1 MNKLFL
7 SLTLL
12 LAVISLQAQT
22 KKTTTTHTTAKP
34 TQTHAPQLLKT
45 EKDSASYALGIS
57 VGQSLVAQNLSN
69 INTELFVKGLKEI
82 TQKQKVAL
90 TDAQVMNIITAYAAK
105 MQELKT
111 QENIAAGKKFL
122 EANGKR
128 PGVVTL
134 PDGLQYEVLKT
145 GTDTTKPTLND
156 KVTCHYHGTLIDG
169 TVFDSSVDRG
179 EPATFPLNGVIK
191 GWQEALQLMTVG
203 SKWKI
208 YLPSD
213 LAYGNRGAGDKIG
226 PGATLVFTV
235 ELLGIQH

>member
-1 MNKLFL
+1 MTKLFL
-7 SLTLL
+7 PIAILL
-12 LAVISLQAQT
+12 GSPALHAQT
-22 KKTTTTHTTAKP
+22 KKPMPTHSTTHPNTL
-34 TQTHAPQLLKT
+34 LLKT

-57 VGQSLVAQNLSN
+57 VGQSLEAQNLSN
-69 INTELFVKGLKEI
+69 INTELFLKGLKEI
-82 TQKQKVAL
+82 TEKKKVQL

-105 MQELKT
+105 MHELRT
-111 QENIAAGKKFL
+111 QANIAAGKKFL

-134 PDGLQYEVLKT
+134 PDGLEYEVLKA
-145 GTDTTKPTLND
+145 GTDTIKPTLAD

-179 EPATFPLNGVIK
+179 EPVTFPLNGVIK

-213 LAYGNRGAGDKIG
+213 LAYGNKGAGEKIG

-235 ELLGIQH
+235 ELLGVQK

>member
-1 MNKLFL
+1 MTKLFL
-7 SLTLL
+7 PIAILL
-12 LAVISLQAQT
+12 GSPALHAQI
-22 KKTTTTHTTAKP
+22 KKPMPTHSTTHPNTL
-34 TQTHAPQLLKT
+34 LLKT

-57 VGQSLVAQNLSN
+57 VGQSLEAQNLSN
-69 INTELFVKGLKEI
+69 INTELFLKGLKEI
-82 TQKQKVAL
+82 TEKKKVQL

-105 MQELKT
+105 MHELRT
-111 QENIAAGKKFL
+111 QANIAAGKKFL

-134 PDGLQYEVLKT
+134 PDGLEYEVLKA
-145 GTDTTKPTLND
+145 GTDTIKPTLAD

-179 EPATFPLNGVIK
+179 EPVTFPLNGVIK
-191 GWQEALQLMTVG
+191 GWQEALQLMTIG

-213 LAYGNRGAGDKIG
+213 LAYGNKGAGEKIG

-235 ELLGIQH
+235 ELLGVQK

>member
-12 LAVISLQAQT
+12 LAVISIQAQT
-22 KKTTTTHTTAKP
+22 KKAIGTHTAAKP

-128 PGVVTL
+128 SGVVTL

-226 PGATLVFTV
+226 PGATLIFTV

>member
-1 MNKLFL
+1 MTKLFL
-7 SLTLL
+7 PIAILL
-12 LAVISLQAQT
+12 GSPALHAQT
-22 KKTTTTHTTAKP
+22 KKPMPTHSTTHPNTL
-34 TQTHAPQLLKT
+34 LLKT

-57 VGQSLVAQNLSN
+57 VGQSLEAQNLSN
-69 INTELFVKGLKEI
+69 INTELFLKGLKEI
-82 TQKQKVAL
+82 TEKKKVQL

-105 MQELKT
+105 MHELRT
-111 QENIAAGKKFL
+111 QANIAAGKKFL

-134 PDGLQYEVLKT
+134 PDGLEYEVLKA
-145 GTDTTKPTLND
+145 GTDTIKPTLAD

-179 EPATFPLNGVIK
+179 EPVTFPLNGVIK

-213 LAYGNRGAGDKIG
+213 LAYGNKGAGEKIS

-235 ELLGIQH
+235 ELLGVQK

>member
-1 MNKLFL
+1 MTKLFL
-7 SLTLL
+7 PIAILL
-12 LAVISLQAQT
+12 GCPALHAQT
-22 KKTTTTHTTAKP
+22 KKPMPTHSTTHPNTL
-34 TQTHAPQLLKT
+34 LLKT

-57 VGQSLVAQNLSN
+57 VGQSLEAQNLSN
-69 INTELFVKGLKEI
+69 INTELFLKGLKEI
-82 TQKQKVAL
+82 TEKKKVQL

-105 MQELKT
+105 MHELRT
-111 QENIAAGKKFL
+111 QANIAAGKKFL

-134 PDGLQYEVLKT
+134 PDGLEYEVLKA
-145 GTDTTKPTLND
+145 GTDTIKPTLAD

-179 EPATFPLNGVIK
+179 EPVTFPLNGVIK

-213 LAYGNRGAGDKIG
+213 LAYGNKGAGEKIS

-235 ELLGIQH
+235 ELLGVQK

>member
-1 MNKLFL
+1 MPAHSTAHPN
-7 SLTLL
+7 TL
-12 LAVISLQAQT
+12 V
-22 KKTTTTHTTAKP
+22 
-34 TQTHAPQLLKT
+34 LKT

-57 VGQSLVAQNLSN
+57 VGQSLAAQNLSN
-69 INTELFVKGLKEI
+69 INTELFLKGLKEI
-82 TQKQKVAL
+82 TEKKKVQL

-111 QENIAAGKKFL
+111 QANIAAGKKFL

-134 PDGLQYEVLKT
+134 PDGLEYEVLKA
-145 GTDTTKPTLND
+145 GTDTIKPTLAD

-179 EPATFPLNGVIK
+179 EPVTFPLNGVIK
-191 GWQEALQLMTVG
+191 GWQEALQLMTIG

-213 LAYGNRGAGDKIG
+213 LAYGNKGAGEKIG

-235 ELLGIQH
+235 ELLGVQH

>member
-1 MNKLFL
+1 MPTH
-7 SLTLL
+7 S
-12 LAVISLQAQT
+12 
-22 KKTTTTHTTAKP
+22 TTHPNTL
-34 TQTHAPQLLKT
+34 LLKT

-57 VGQSLVAQNLSN
+57 VGQSLEAQNLSN
-69 INTELFVKGLKEI
+69 INTELFLKGLKEI
-82 TQKQKVAL
+82 TEKKKVQL

-105 MQELKT
+105 MHELRT
-111 QENIAAGKKFL
+111 QANIAAGKKFL

-134 PDGLQYEVLKT
+134 PDGLEYEVLKA
-145 GTDTTKPTLND
+145 GTDTIKPTLAD

-179 EPATFPLNGVIK
+179 EPVTFPLNGVIK

-213 LAYGNRGAGDKIG
+213 LAYGNKGAGEKIG

-235 ELLGIQH
+235 ELLGVQK

>member
-1 MNKLFL
+1 MTKLFL
-7 SLTLL
+7 PIAILL
-12 LAVISLQAQT
+12 GSPALHAQT
-22 KKTTTTHTTAKP
+22 KKPMPTHSTTHPNTL
-34 TQTHAPQLLKT
+34 LLKT

-57 VGQSLVAQNLSN
+57 VGQSLEAQNLSN
-69 INTELFVKGLKEI
+69 INTELFLKGLKEI
-82 TQKQKVAL
+82 TEKKKVQL

-105 MQELKT
+105 MHELKT
-111 QENIAAGKKFL
+111 QANIAAGKKFL

-134 PDGLQYEVLKT
+134 PDGLEYEVLKA
-145 GTDTTKPTLND
+145 GTDTIKPTLAD

-179 EPATFPLNGVIK
+179 EPVTFPLNGVIK

-213 LAYGNRGAGDKIG
+213 LAYGNKGAGEKIG

-235 ELLGIQH
+235 ELLGVQK

>member
-1 MNKLFL
+1 MTKLFL
-7 SLTLL
+7 PIAILLCGTL
-12 LAVISLQAQT
+12 VQAQT
-22 KKTTTTHTTAKP
+22 KKTMPAHSTAHP
-34 TQTHAPQLLKT
+34 NTLVLKT

-57 VGQSLVAQNLSN
+57 VGQSLAAQNLSN
-69 INTELFVKGLKEI
+69 INTELFLKGLKEI
-82 TQKQKVAL
+82 TEKKKVQL

-111 QENIAAGKKFL
+111 QANIAAGKKFL

-134 PDGLQYEVLKT
+134 PDGLEYEVLKA
-145 GTDTTKPTLND
+145 GTDTIKPTLAD

-179 EPATFPLNGVIK
+179 EPVTFPLNGVIK
-191 GWQEALQLMTVG
+191 GWQEALQLMTIG

-213 LAYGNRGAGDKIG
+213 LAYGNKGAGEKIG

-235 ELLGIQH
+235 ELLGVQH

>member
-1 MNKLFL
+1 MTKLFL
-7 SLTLL
+7 PIAILL
-12 LAVISLQAQT
+12 GCPALHAQT
-22 KKTTTTHTTAKP
+22 KKPMPTHSTTHPNTL
-34 TQTHAPQLLKT
+34 LLKT

-57 VGQSLVAQNLSN
+57 VGQSLEAQNLSN
-69 INTELFVKGLKEI
+69 INTELFLKGLKEI
-82 TQKQKVAL
+82 TEKKKVQL

-105 MQELKT
+105 MHELRT
-111 QENIAAGKKFL
+111 QANIAAGKKFL

-134 PDGLQYEVLKT
+134 PDGLEYEVLKA
-145 GTDTTKPTLND
+145 GTDTIKPTLAD

-179 EPATFPLNGVIK
+179 EPVTFPLNGVIK
-191 GWQEALQLMTVG
+191 GWQEALQLMTIG

-213 LAYGNRGAGDKIG
+213 LAYGNKGAGEKIG

-235 ELLGIQH
+235 ELLGVQK

>member
-1 MNKLFL
+1 MTKLFL
-7 SLTLL
+7 PIAILL
-12 LAVISLQAQT
+12 GCPALHAQT
-22 KKTTTTHTTAKP
+22 KKPMPTHSTTHPNTL
-34 TQTHAPQLLKT
+34 LLKT

-57 VGQSLVAQNLSN
+57 VGQSLEAQNLSN
-69 INTELFVKGLKEI
+69 INTELFLKGLKEI
-82 TQKQKVAL
+82 TEKKKVQL

-105 MQELKT
+105 MHELRT
-111 QENIAAGKKFL
+111 QANIAAGKKFL

-134 PDGLQYEVLKT
+134 PDGLEYEVLKA
-145 GTDTTKPTLND
+145 GTDTIKPTLAD

-179 EPATFPLNGVIK
+179 EPVTFPLNGVIK

-213 LAYGNRGAGDKIG
+213 LAYGNKGAGEKIG

-235 ELLGIQH
+235 ELLGVQK

>member
-1 MNKLFL
+1 MTKLFL
-7 SLTLL
+7 PFTILLCGTL
-12 LAVISLQAQT
+12 VQAQT
-22 KKTTTTHTTAKP
+22 KKPIPAHRATHSNTSNK
-34 TQTHAPQLLKT
+34 LVLKT

-57 VGQSLVAQNLSN
+57 VGQSLEAQNLSN
-69 INTELFVKGLKEI
+69 INTELFVKGLKEV
-82 TQKQKVAL
+82 TEKKKLQL

-105 MQELKT
+105 MQEQKT
-111 QENIAAGKKFL
+111 QANIAAGKKFL

-128 PGVVTL
+128 SGVVTL
-134 PDGLQYEVLKT
+134 PDGLEYEVLKA
-145 GTDTTKPTLND
+145 GTDTIKPTLAD

-191 GWQEALQLMTVG
+191 GWQEALQLMTIG

-208 YLPSD
+208 YLPSE
-213 LAYGNRGAGDKIG
+213 LAYGNKGAGDKIG

-235 ELLGIQH
+235 ELLGVQH

>member
-1 MNKLFL
+1 MPTH
-7 SLTLL
+7 S
-12 LAVISLQAQT
+12 
-22 KKTTTTHTTAKP
+22 TTHPNTL
-34 TQTHAPQLLKT
+34 LLKT

-57 VGQSLVAQNLSN
+57 VGQSLEAQNLSN
-69 INTELFVKGLKEI
+69 INTELFLKGLKEI
-82 TQKQKVAL
+82 TEKKKVQL

-105 MQELKT
+105 MHELRT
-111 QENIAAGKKFL
+111 QANIAAGKKFL

-134 PDGLQYEVLKT
+134 PDGLEYEVLKA
-145 GTDTTKPTLND
+145 GTDTIKPTLAD

-179 EPATFPLNGVIK
+179 EPVTFPLNGVIK
-191 GWQEALQLMTVG
+191 GWQEALQLMTIG

-213 LAYGNRGAGDKIG
+213 LAYGNKGAGEKIG

-235 ELLGIQH
+235 ELLGVQK

>member
-1 MNKLFL
+1 MTKLFL
-7 SLTLL
+7 PIAILL
-12 LAVISLQAQT
+12 GSPALHAQT
-22 KKTTTTHTTAKP
+22 KKPMPTHSTTHPNTL
-34 TQTHAPQLLKT
+34 LLKT

-57 VGQSLVAQNLSN
+57 VGQSLEAQNLSN
-69 INTELFVKGLKEI
+69 INTELFLKGLKEI
-82 TQKQKVAL
+82 TEKKKVQL

-105 MQELKT
+105 MHELRT
-111 QENIAAGKKFL
+111 QANIAAGKKFL

-134 PDGLQYEVLKT
+134 PDGLEYEVLKA
-145 GTDTTKPTLND
+145 GTDTIKPTLAD

-179 EPATFPLNGVIK
+179 EPVTFPLNGVIK
-191 GWQEALQLMTVG
+191 GWQEALQLMTIG

-213 LAYGNRGAGDKIG
+213 LAYGNKGAGEKIG

-235 ELLGIQH
+235 ELLGVQK